1 MASFLDTI
9 TPEMLYADPY
19 PIYQRLRRDHPVAEI
34 PALGCWLVTRWQDV
48 RQVMSHSQ
56 TFTTGFPSAMS
67 EIFGS
72 DNILSSSGDLHRGL
86 RASVE
91 EVFEPERAG
100 LAREYARKLVI
111 ERGSGMHGQADLMGE
126 VLQPVAAEVF
136 RWMLS
141 LKADSTTLL
150 RLARALWL
158 GALDPGDPAK
168 LAVAAA
174 AMNELD
180 AALTPWLEDLG
191 PDPSSAIARW
201 RHITPGSACPR
212 GVAEILPTIRVI
224 LPSLPEPGWAAG
236 NLLVALFNDPDQ
248 RGLVRDHPEL
258 LGDAV
263 HEVLRWM
270 PPFGLA
276 DRMTTRPVELGGARL
291 PAGAHV
297 RAAIGSANRDETV
310 FERPDTFD
318 LRRRRQ
324 PLVTFGYG
332 EHACLVRAFI
342 PAIVEG
348 LVAGILDVH
357 PAVRADRSKQSRVA
371 GWDARYTARLCVDG
385 LGDSATEYTP
395 GHRRTVS
402 AQLTPSTRKGPGH
415 DPALRLMRSGGQDR
429 GAGRTHG
436 Q

>member
-1 MASFLDTI
+1 MTSFLDTI
-9 TPEMLYADPY
+9 TPEALHADPY
-19 PIYQRLRRDHPVAEI
+19 PVYQRLRRDHPVAEI

-56 TFTTGFPSAMS
+56 AFTTSFPSAMS
-67 EIFGS
+67 EIYGS
-72 DNILSSSGDLHRGL
+72 ENILTSSGDAHRAM

-100 LAREYARKLVI
+100 LAREYARKVVS
-111 ERGSGMHGQADLMGE
+111 ERVSGMRGRADLMGE
-126 VLQPVAAEVF
+126 VLEPVAAEVF
-136 RWMLS
+136 RWMLG
-141 LKADSTTLL
+141 LEVDSSILL
-150 RLARALWL
+150 RMAQALWL
-158 GALDPGDPAK
+158 GVLDPGDPAK
-168 LAVAAA
+168 LAVSAA

-180 AALTPWLEDLG
+180 AAIAPWFEGLG

-201 RHITPGSACPR
+201 RHITPGSVCPR
-212 GVAEILPTIRVI
+212 GVAEVLPTIRVT

-236 NLLVALFNDPDQ
+236 SLLVALFNDPVQ

-270 PPFGLA
+270 PPFGLVA
-276 DRMTTRPVELGGARL
+276 RMTTRPVELGGTRL

-297 RAAIGSANRDETV
+297 VAAIDSANRDETV

-357 PAVRADRSKQSRVA
+357 PGVRADPSERSRAA
-371 GWDARYTARLCVDG
+371 GWSARYTARLCVDG
-385 LGDSATEYTP
+385 LGGPATEYTP
-395 GHRRTVS
+395 VHRQAVAAELGVAS
-402 AQLTPSTRKGPGH
+402 S
-415 DPALRLMRSGGQDR
+415 
-429 GAGRTHG
+429 
-436 Q
+436 

>member
-1 MASFLDTI
+1 MTSFLDTI
-9 TPEMLYADPY
+9 TPEELHADPY

-34 PALGCWLVTRWQDV
+34 PALGCWLVTRWQGV

-56 TFTTGFPSAMS
+56 AFTTSFPSAMS
-67 EIFGS
+67 EIYGPE
-72 DNILSSSGDLHRGL
+72 NILSRSGDLHKGM

-91 EVFEPERAG
+91 ELFAPEYAGRARG
-100 LAREYARKLVI
+100 YARKLVI
-111 ERGSGMHGQADLMGE
+111 ERVLGTHGQADLMGE
-126 VLQPVAAEVF
+126 VLQPVVAEVF

-141 LKADSTTLL
+141 LEVDSTTLL
-150 RLARALWL
+150 RLAQDLWL
-158 GALDPGDPAK
+158 GALDSGDPAK
-168 LAVAAA
+168 LAVSAAA
-174 AMNELD
+174 VNELD
-180 AALTPWLEDLG
+180 AALTPWFEGLG

-201 RHITPGSACPR
+201 RHINPGGVCPR
-212 GVAEILPTIRVI
+212 GAAEVLPTIRVI

-236 NLLVALFNDPDQ
+236 SLLVALFNDPDQ
-248 RGLVRDHPEL
+248 RRLVRDHPEL

-270 PPFGLA
+270 PPFGLVG
-276 DRMTTRPVELGGARL
+276 RMTTRPVELDGTRL

-297 RAAIGSANRDETV
+297 LAAIGSANRDETV
-310 FERPDTFD
+310 FEQPDTFD

-357 PAVRADRSKQSRVA
+357 PGVRADPSEPPRPA
-371 GWDARYTARLCVDG
+371 GWAARYTARLCVDG
-385 LGDSATEYTP
+385 LGDFTDRAAALGPP
-395 GHRRTVS
+395 G
-402 AQLTPSTRKGPGH
+402 
-415 DPALRLMRSGGQDR
+415 
-429 GAGRTHG
+429 
-436 Q
+436 

>member
-1 MASFLDTI
+1 M
-9 TPEMLYADPY
+9 
-19 PIYQRLRRDHPVAEI
+19 
-34 PALGCWLVTRWQDV
+34 
-48 RQVMSHSQ
+48 
-56 TFTTGFPSAMS
+56 
-67 EIFGS
+67 
-72 DNILSSSGDLHRGL
+72 
-86 RASVE
+86 
-91 EVFEPERAG
+91 
-100 LAREYARKLVI
+100 
-111 ERGSGMHGQADLMGE
+111 
-126 VLQPVAAEVF
+126 
-136 RWMLS
+136 
-141 LKADSTTLL
+141 
-150 RLARALWL
+150 
-158 GALDPGDPAK
+158 
-168 LAVAAA
+168 
-174 AMNELD
+174 
-180 AALTPWLEDLG
+180 
-191 PDPSSAIARW
+191 
-201 RHITPGSACPR
+201 
-212 GVAEILPTIRVI
+212 I

-248 RGLVRDHPEL
+248 RELVRDHPEL

-385 LGDSATEYTP
+385 LGDSATGYTP

-415 DPALRLMRSGGQDR
+415 GPALRLMRSGGQDR

>member
-1 MASFLDTI
+1 MTSFLDTI
-9 TPEMLYADPY
+9 TPEVLHADPY

-34 PALGCWLVTRWQDV
+34 PALGCWLVTRWHDV

-56 TFTTGFPSAMS
+56 TFTTSFPSAMS
-67 EIFGS
+67 EIYGS
-72 DNILSSSGDLHRGL
+72 ENILSSSGDIHKGM

-91 EVFEPERAG
+91 EIFEPERAG
-100 LAREYARKLVI
+100 VAREYARKLVI
-111 ERGSGMHGQADLMGE
+111 ERVSGMHGQADLMGE

-141 LKADSTTLL
+141 LEVDSTTLL
-150 RLARALWL
+150 RLAQDLWL

-168 LAVAAA
+168 LAVSAAA
-174 AMNELD
+174 VNELD
-180 AALTPWLEDLG
+180 AALTRWFEGLG

-201 RHITPGSACPR
+201 RHITPGSVCPR
-212 GVAEILPTIRVI
+212 GAAEVLPTIRVT

-236 NLLVALFNDPDQ
+236 SLLVALFNDPDQ
-248 RGLVRDHPEL
+248 RGLVRDDPAL

-270 PPFGLA
+270 PPFGLV
-276 DRMTTRPVELGGARL
+276 DRMTTRPVELGGTRL
-291 PAGAHV
+291 PAGAHIL
-297 RAAIGSANRDETV
+297 AAIGSANRDETV
-310 FERPDTFD
+310 FEQPDTFD

-348 LVAGILDVH
+348 MVAGILNVH
-357 PAVRADRSKQSRVA
+357 PGVRADLSEQPRVS
-371 GWDARYTARLCVDG
+371 GWAARYTARLCVDG
-385 LGDSATEYTP
+385 LGDSASEYAP
-395 GHRRTVS
+395 RPPSGSGS
-402 AQLTPSTRKGPGH
+402 ATGRAEQLTPSTSQGPAQG
-415 DPALRLMRSGGQDR
+415 
-429 GAGRTHG
+429 
-436 Q
+436 

>member
-9 TPEMLYADPY
+9 TPEVLHADPY
-19 PIYQRLRRDHPVAEI
+19 PTYQRLRRDHPVAEI

-56 TFTTGFPSAMS
+56 TFTTAFPSAMS
-67 EIFGS
+67 EIFGP
-72 DNILSSSGDLHRGL
+72 DNILASSGDLHRGL
-86 RASVE
+86 RAGVE

-111 ERGSGMHGQADLMGE
+111 ERVSGMHGRADLMGE

-141 LKADSTTLL
+141 LKVDSTTLL
-150 RLARALWL
+150 RLAQALWL

-168 LAVAAA
+168 LAVSAA
-174 AMNELD
+174 AMKELD

-212 GVAEILPTIRVI
+212 GVTEVLPTIRVI

-270 PPFGLA
+270 PPFGFA
-276 DRMTTRPVELGGARL
+276 DRMTTRPVELGGTRL

-310 FERPDTFD
+310 FEQPDTFD

-324 PLVTFGYG
+324 PLATFGYG
-332 EHACLVRAFI
+332 EHSCLVRAFI

-357 PAVRADRSKQSRVA
+357 PAVRADRSEQSRVA
-371 GWDARYTARLCVDG
+371 GWAARYTARLCVDG
-385 LGDSATEYTP
+385 LGDSAPQYTP
-395 GHRRTVS
+395 GHRQPVA
-402 AQLTPSTRKGPGH
+402 AQLG
-415 DPALRLMRSGGQDR
+415 AASG
-429 GAGRTHG
+429 
-436 Q
+436 

>member
-1 MASFLDTI
+1 MTSFLDAI
-9 TPEMLYADPY
+9 TPEELHADPY

-56 TFTTGFPSAMS
+56 TFTTSFPSAMS
-67 EIFGS
+67 EIYGS
-72 DNILSSSGDLHRGL
+72 ENILSGSGDNHKGM

-91 EVFEPERAG
+91 ELFEPECAGRARG
-100 LAREYARKLVI
+100 YARKLVI
-111 ERGSGMHGQADLMGE
+111 ERVSGMHGQADLMGE
-126 VLQPVAAEVF
+126 VLQPVVAEVF

-141 LKADSTTLL
+141 LEVDSTTLL
-150 RLARALWL
+150 RLAQDLWQ
-158 GALDPGDPAK
+158 GALGSGDPAK

-174 AMNELD
+174 AVNELD
-180 AALTPWLEDLG
+180 AALTPWFEGLG

-201 RHITPGSACPR
+201 RHINPGRVCPR
-212 GVAEILPTIRVI
+212 GVAEVLPTIRVI

-236 NLLVALFNDPDQ
+236 SLLVALFNDPDQ
-248 RGLVRDHPEL
+248 RRLVRDHPEL

-270 PPFGLA
+270 PPFGLVE
-276 DRMTTRPVELGGARL
+276 RMTTRPVKLGGTYL

-297 RAAIGSANRDETV
+297 LAAIGSANRDETV
-310 FERPDTFD
+310 FEQPDAFD

-357 PAVRADRSKQSRVA
+357 PGVRADPSEQPRLA
-371 GWDARYTARLCVDG
+371 GWAARYTARLCVDG
-385 LGDSATEYTP
+385 LGDSADRATALGPP
-395 GHRRTVS
+395 G
-402 AQLTPSTRKGPGH
+402 
-415 DPALRLMRSGGQDR
+415 
-429 GAGRTHG
+429 
-436 Q
+436 

>member
-111 ERGSGMHGQADLMGE
+111 ERVSGMHGQADLMGE

-168 LAVAAA
+168 LAVSAA

-180 AALTPWLEDLG
+180 AALTPWLEGLG

>member
-1 MASFLDTI
+1 MTSFLDTI
-9 TPEMLYADPY
+9 TPEELHEDPY

-34 PALGCWLVTRWQDV
+34 PALGCWLVTRWQGV

-56 TFTTGFPSAMS
+56 AFTTGFPSAMS
-67 EIFGS
+67 EIYGS
-72 DNILSSSGDLHRGL
+72 ENILSRSGDIHKGM

-91 EVFEPERAG
+91 ELFEPECAGRARG
-100 LAREYARKLVI
+100 YARKLVI
-111 ERGSGMHGQADLMGE
+111 ERVSGMHGQADLMGE
-126 VLQPVAAEVF
+126 VLQPVVAEVF

-141 LKADSTTLL
+141 LEVDSTTLL
-150 RLARALWL
+150 RLAQGLWV
-158 GALDPGDPAK
+158 GALDSGDPAK

-174 AMNELD
+174 AANELD
-180 AALTPWLEDLG
+180 AALTPWFESLG

-201 RHITPGSACPR
+201 RHLNPGSVCPR
-212 GVAEILPTIRVI
+212 GVAEVLPTIRVI

-236 NLLVALFNDPDQ
+236 SLLAALFNDPDQ
-248 RGLVRDHPEL
+248 RRLVRDHPEL

-270 PPFGLA
+270 PPFGLV
-276 DRMTTRPVELGGARL
+276 DRMTTRPVELGGTRL

-297 RAAIGSANRDETV
+297 LAAIGSANRDETV
-310 FERPDTFD
+310 FEQPDTFD

-348 LVAGILDVH
+348 LVAGILDAH
-357 PAVRADRSKQSRVA
+357 PGVRADPSEPPRPA
-371 GWDARYTARLCVDG
+371 GWAARYPARLCVDG
-385 LGDSATEYTP
+385 LGDSADRATALGPP
-395 GHRRTVS
+395 G
-402 AQLTPSTRKGPGH
+402 
-415 DPALRLMRSGGQDR
+415 
-429 GAGRTHG
+429 
-436 Q
+436 

>member
-1 MASFLDTI
+1 MTSFLDTI
-9 TPEMLYADPY
+9 TPEALHADPY

-67 EIFGS
+67 EIYGS
-72 DNILSSSGDLHRGL
+72 GNILSSSGDIHRGM

-100 LAREYARKLVI
+100 LAREYARMLVV
-111 ERGSGMHGQADLMGE
+111 ERVSGMHGQADLMGE
-126 VLQPVAAEVF
+126 VLQPAAAEVF

-141 LKADSTTLL
+141 LEVDSTTLL
-150 RLARALWL
+150 RLAQALWL
-158 GALDPGDPAK
+158 GALDPSDPAK
-168 LAVAAA
+168 LAVSASAV
-174 AMNELD
+174 NELD
-180 AALTPWLEDLG
+180 AALAPWLEGLG

-201 RHITPGSACPR
+201 RHIAPGSACPR
-212 GVAEILPTIRVI
+212 GVAEVLPTIRVI

-248 RGLVRDHPEL
+248 RGLVRDYPEL

-270 PPFGLA
+270 PPFGLV
-276 DRMTTRPVELGGARL
+276 DRMTTRPVELGGTRL

-310 FERPDTFD
+310 FDQPDTFD

-357 PAVRADRSKQSRVA
+357 PGVRAARSERSRVA

-385 LGDSATEYTP
+385 LGDSATEYAP
-395 GHRRTVS
+395 GHRQTVG
-402 AQLTPSTRKGPGH
+402 AQLGVAS
-415 DPALRLMRSGGQDR
+415 S
-429 GAGRTHG
+429 
-436 Q
+436 

>member
-1 MASFLDTI
+1 MTSFLDTI
-9 TPEMLYADPY
+9 TPEVLHADPY

-56 TFTTGFPSAMS
+56 TFTTRFPSAMS
-67 EIFGS
+67 EIYGS
-72 DNILSSSGDLHRGL
+72 ENILSSSGDIHQGL

-100 LAREYARKLVI
+100 LAREHARKLVI
-111 ERGSGMHGQADLMGE
+111 ERVSGMHGQADLMGE
-126 VLQPVAAEVF
+126 ILQPVAAEVF
-136 RWMLS
+136 RWMLG
-141 LKADSTTLL
+141 LEVDSTTLL
-150 RLARALWL
+150 RMAQDLWL
-158 GALDPGDPAK
+158 GILDPGDPAK
-168 LAVAAA
+168 LAVSAA

-180 AALTPWLEDLG
+180 AALTPWFECLG

-212 GVAEILPTIRVI
+212 GVAAVLPTIRVV

-236 NLLVALFNDPDQ
+236 SLLVALFNDPDQ
-248 RGLVRDHPEL
+248 RRLVRDHPEL

-270 PPFGLA
+270 PPFGLVE
-276 DRMTTRPVELGGARL
+276 RMTTRPVELGGTRL
-291 PAGAHV
+291 PAGAQV
-297 RAAIGSANRDETV
+297 LAAIGSANRDETV
-310 FERPDTFD
+310 FEQPDTFD

-324 PLVTFGYG
+324 PLVSFGYG

-357 PAVRADRSKQSRVA
+357 PGVRADPSEQSRVA
-371 GWDARYTARLCVDG
+371 GWGARYTARLCVDG
-385 LGDSATEYTP
+385 LGDPATEYTP
-395 GHRRTVS
+395 GHRQAVA
-402 AQLTPSTRKGPGH
+402 AQLGVAS
-415 DPALRLMRSGGQDR
+415 S
-429 GAGRTHG
+429 
-436 Q
+436 